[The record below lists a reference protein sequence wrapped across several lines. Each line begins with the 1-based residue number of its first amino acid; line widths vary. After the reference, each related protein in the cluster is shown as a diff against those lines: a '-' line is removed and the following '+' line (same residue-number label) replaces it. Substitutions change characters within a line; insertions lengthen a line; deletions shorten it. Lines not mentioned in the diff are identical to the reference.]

1 MARGLSRRAF
11 LGGVTV
17 PLLLGVPGV
26 TRPAGSGP
34 RVAVVG
40 AGAFGGWTALH
51 LQRRGARVS
60 LYDAWGP
67 GNPRASSGGETR
79 VIRAVYGPD
88 RIYTEMVRRAYVH
101 WRELQASVEELL
113 YVDTGALWMHRG
125 DDAYVRSSAPILA
138 ELGFPLEKIDLGD
151 AKKRYPQIAFGGVT
165 SVWIEHT
172 AGALFAARACAA
184 VRDAFVRAGGTYTTA
199 EISSP
204 LKVEADV
211 VVFACGP
218 WLPRLFPDVLGKAIR
233 PTRQEVYYFGPPAGS
248 TRYAAGNFPVWI
260 DFGERILYGIPDIGG
275 RGFKLADDTRG
286 ADFDPTSGDRSP
298 SEEGIAR
305 ARRFLAERVP
315 ELANAPL
322 LHAEVCQYENS
333 PDGNLIMDRHPGQKN
348 VWLLG
353 GGSGHGYKLGP
364 AVGELAAAAI
374 LSEKEVPAL
383 FRLSR
388 LKDVEKQTQFE
399 RKS

>member
-1 MARGLSRRAF
+1 
-11 LGGVTV
+11 V
-17 PLLLGVPGV
+17 LGVPGV

-51 LQRRGARVS
+51 LQRLGARVS

-101 WRELQASVEELL
+101 WRELQASVEEPL
-113 YVDTGALWMHRG
+113 YVDTGALWMHHG
-125 DDAYVRSSAPILA
+125 DDGYVRSSAPILA
-138 ELGFPLEKIDLGD
+138 ELGFPLEKLDLAD
-151 AKKRYPQIAFGGVT
+151 AKKRYPQIAFRGVT

-199 EISSP
+199 EITNPS
-204 LKVEADV
+204 KVEADA

-218 WLPRLFPDVLGKAIR
+218 WMSRLFPDVLGKAVR

-248 TRYAAGNFPVWI
+248 TRYAAGNFPSGSTSGSGSSTASRTSVA
-260 DFGERILYGIPDIGG
+260 GLQARRRY
-275 RGFKLADDTRG
+275 RG
-286 ADFDPTSGDRSP
+286 ADFDPTWGDRTPARKGSP
-298 SEEGIAR
+298 AR
-305 ARRFLAERVP
+305 GASWRSASPVAKAPCSTRGLPVREQPRREPDRRPSPRADERLAPR
-315 ELANAPL
+315 
-322 LHAEVCQYENS
+322 
-333 PDGNLIMDRHPGQKN
+333 
-348 VWLLG
+348 
-353 GGSGHGYKLGP
+353 GGSGHGFKLGP
-364 AVGELAAAAI
+364 AVGEMVAEAI

-388 LKDVEKQTQFE
+388 LKNVERETQFE
-399 RKS
+399 RKGDRS